1 MSSSPTADEQLLR
14 QQHEIMS
21 PTKSSA
27 SSSSSGGAAATTAEM
42 PTTTSAS
49 ASASSSGA
57 ISESGSSICS
67 DKPVTTAFFNDHI
80 IVDVDAGTSAQ
91 IKRLRSNDIAA
102 SAAAT
107 LEACASMEGGGGGG
121 GGVAPSH
128 ISLETCSN
136 NSMSSPS
143 PLDYV
148 NNPGHIFQQQAAA
161 AAAAAAIAG
170 GGIRGGSTTT
180 CNATSVAFMHH
191 FQQNMQTLL
200 RPSLVDLACSYFGR
214 PQPLYPP
221 QHTSY
226 AAVTAA
232 QHQQEAMAGAVAG
245 LAPQQSPP
253 APSVVPPFPPLL
265 PHLSLVGGGGGGGGG
280 GGCDRGELLANRV
293 TAINSNTTSDCITND
308 ADLSSSDSSLIQDD
322 TMLLPTTPATP
333 TNAVDATGNCC
344 PSSNDA
350 LPQSPSCNTA
360 HNHHHQPQHQHQS
373 NSAGPGSNGRKKGF
387 SISAI
392 LGGGS

>member
-1 MSSSPTADEQLLR
+1 M
-14 QQHEIMS
+14 
-21 PTKSSA
+21 
-27 SSSSSGGAAATTAEM
+27 
-42 PTTTSAS
+42 
-49 ASASSSGA
+49 
-57 ISESGSSICS
+57 
-67 DKPVTTAFFNDHI
+67 TTAFFNDHI

-107 LEACASMEGGGGGG
+107 LEACTSMEGGGGGG
-121 GGVAPSH
+121 GVVPSH

-265 PHLSLVGGGGGGGGG
+265 PHLSLVGGGGGGG
-280 GGCDRGELLANRV
+280 CDSGELLANRV
-293 TAINSNTTSDCITND
+293 TAINSNTTSDCNTND

-322 TMLLPTTPATP
+322 TMLLPTTTPATP

-350 LPQSPSCNTA
+350 LPQSPSCNTG
-360 HNHHHQPQHQHQS
+360 HNHQHHQQHQHQS
-373 NSAGPGSNGRKKGF
+373 NSGPGSNGRKKGF